1 MPPIGGIRNPSFL
14 SGAIMETLPI
24 LQQSLP
30 VPAQKKVKQ
39 RRSRTKLIDAL
50 WGYLFIAPQ
59 FLGFLF
65 FVLGPTIAIFVY
77 SFMDKNL
84 LSGKT
89 SFIGLSNYI
98 TLFTKDALFP
108 KVLGNTLVFT
118 AGLVPLNL
126 VLALLLSILLARQSF
141 VNNFFRTVFFAPV
154 VTSSVAWV
162 IVWSFML
169 QGNSGTINQVLKV
182 FGITGPNWL
191 LDPGWAMFWVIMTRV
206 LKNVGLNMV
215 LFLAALQDMPREH
228 IEAAKVD
235 GANNWHLIWN
245 IYLPFLAP
253 TILLVT
259 VITVIGSLNVFDHI
273 LLLTGGGPSNSTMV
287 LSYYVYFE
295 AFKVNETGYASTI
308 AVVLFLIALG
318 LTSLQWSMRKK
329 FSYNEN

>member
-1 MPPIGGIRNPSFL
+1 METQPALEHPHSLSGKPPIKRRL
-14 SGAIMETLPI
+14 SRMKF
-24 LQQSLP
+24 
-30 VPAQKKVKQ
+30 V
-39 RRSRTKLIDAL
+39 DAL

-65 FVLGPTIAIFVY
+65 FVLGPMIAIFVY
-77 SFMDKNL
+77 SLMERNL

-89 SFIGLSNYI
+89 SFVGLNNFV
-98 TLFTKDALFP
+98 TLFTQDPLFP
-108 KVLGNTLVFT
+108 KVLGNTLIFT

-126 VLALLLSILLARQSF
+126 ILALILAILLSRQSF
-141 VNNFFRTVFFAPV
+141 IINFFRTVFFAPV

-169 QGNSGTINQVLKV
+169 QGDKGTINQILKV

-191 LDPGWAMFWVIMTRV
+191 LNPGWAMFWVIITRV

-228 IEAAKVD
+228 LEAARVD
-235 GANNWHLIWN
+235 GANNWDLIWN

-287 LSYYVYFE
+287 LSYYVYFT

-318 LTSLQWSMRKK
+318 LTTLQWSMRKK
-329 FSYNEN
+329 YSYNEI

>member
-1 MPPIGGIRNPSFL
+1 
-14 SGAIMETLPI
+14 METS
-24 LQQSLP
+24 SLVNSTAP
-30 VPAQKKVKQ
+30 VQAKPPLH
-39 RRSRTKLIDAL
+39 RRISRMKLMDAI

-65 FVLGPTIAIFVY
+65 FVLGPIIAIFIY
-77 SFMDKNL
+77 SLTEKNL
-84 LSGKT
+84 LSGRT
-89 SFIGLSNYI
+89 SFVGLQNYV
-98 TLFTKDALFP
+98 TLFAHDPLFG
-108 KVLGNTLVFT
+108 KVTLNTLIFS

-126 VLALLLSILLARQSF
+126 VLALTLAILLARQSA
-141 VNNFFRTVFFAPV
+141 VINFFRTVFFAPV
-154 VTSSVAWV
+154 VTSAVAWA

-169 QGNSGTINQVLKV
+169 QGNQGTINQFLKL

-191 LDPGWAMFWVIMTRV
+191 LEPGWAMFWVIVTRV

-228 IEAAKVD
+228 LEAARVD
-235 GANNWHLIWN
+235 GANTWNLIWN

-273 LLLTGGGPSNSTMV
+273 MLLTGGGPSNSTMV
-287 LSYYVYFE
+287 LSYYVYFS

-308 AVVLFLIALG
+308 AVILFLIALG
-318 LTSLQWSMRKK
+318 LTGLQWSMRKR

>member
-1 MPPIGGIRNPSFL
+1 MEQF
-14 SGAIMETLPI
+14 METNPV
-24 LQQSLP
+24 LQNTF
-30 VPAQKKVKQ
+30 PAKINKPAKQ
-39 RRSRTKLIDAL
+39 RRSRTKIIDAL

-59 FLGFLF
+59 FIGFLV

-77 SFMDKNL
+77 SFMEKNL

-89 SFIGLSNYI
+89 EFVGLNNYI

-108 KVLGNTLVFT
+108 KVLGNTLIFT
-118 AGLVPLNL
+118 AGLVPINLILAL
-126 VLALLLSILLARQSF
+126 VLAILLARSSF

-169 QGNSGTINQVLKV
+169 QGNSGTINQVLQV
-182 FGITGPNWL
+182 FGIKGPNWL
-191 LDPGWAMFWVIMTRV
+191 LDPGWAMFWVIITRV

-228 IEAAKVD
+228 LEAAKVD
-235 GANNWHLIWN
+235 GANTWNLFWN

-287 LSYYVYFE
+287 LSYYVYFT
-295 AFKVNETGYASTI
+295 AFKVNETGYASAI

-318 LTSLQWSMRKK
+318 LTTVQWSMRKK

>member
-1 MPPIGGIRNPSFL
+1 
-14 SGAIMETLPI
+14 METSSLVNSTAPG
-24 LQQSLP
+24 QSNPPLH
-30 VPAQKKVKQ
+30 
-39 RRSRTKLIDAL
+39 RRISRMKLKDAF

-65 FVLGPTIAIFVY
+65 FVLGPIIAIFVY
-77 SFMDKNL
+77 SLTEKNL

-89 SFIGLSNYI
+89 AFVGFQNYI
-98 TLFTKDALFP
+98 TLFAHDPLFG
-108 KVLGNTLVFT
+108 KVTVNTLIFS

-126 VLALLLSILLARQSF
+126 VLALTLAILLARQSA
-141 VNNFFRTVFFAPV
+141 VINFFRTVFFAPV
-154 VTSSVAWV
+154 VTSAVAWA

-169 QGNSGTINQVLKV
+169 QGNQGTINQFLKL
-182 FGITGPNWL
+182 FGVTGPNWL
-191 LDPGWAMFWVIMTRV
+191 LEPGWAMFWVIVTRV

-228 IEAAKVD
+228 LEAARVD
-235 GANNWHLIWN
+235 GANTWNLIWN

-273 LLLTGGGPSNSTMV
+273 MLLTGGGPSNSTMV
-287 LSYYVYFE
+287 LSYYVYFS
-295 AFKVNETGYASTI
+295 AFKVNETGYASSI
-308 AVVLFLIALG
+308 AVILFLIALG
-318 LTSLQWSMRKK
+318 LTGLQWSMRKR

>member
-1 MPPIGGIRNPSFL
+1 MEIQPIAIPEKPPLRKRL
-14 SGAIMETLPI
+14 SRM
-24 LQQSLP
+24 
-30 VPAQKKVKQ
+30 
-39 RRSRTKLIDAL
+39 KLVDSL

-77 SFMDKNL
+77 SLMEKNL

-89 SFIGLSNYI
+89 SFVGLGNYI
-98 TLFTKDALFP
+98 TLFTKDPLFP

-126 VLALLLSILLARQSF
+126 ILALVLAVLLARQSF
-141 VNNFFRTVFFAPV
+141 VVNFFRTVFFAPV

-169 QGNSGTINQVLKV
+169 QGDKGTINQFLKI

-191 LDPGWAMFWVIMTRV
+191 LDPGWAMFWVIITRV

-228 IEAAKVD
+228 LEAARVD
-235 GANNWHLIWN
+235 GANAWDLMWN

-287 LSYYVYFE
+287 LSYYVYFT

-318 LTSLQWSMRKK
+318 LTSVQWSMRRK
-329 FSYNEN
+329 FSYNEI

>member
-1 MPPIGGIRNPSFL
+1 
-14 SGAIMETLPI
+14 MET
-24 LQQSLP
+24 QSTLDHPRSSP
-30 VPAQKKVKQ
+30 VKPPVK
-39 RRSRTKLIDAL
+39 RPFSRVKFIDAL

-77 SFMDKNL
+77 SLMERNL

-89 SFIGLSNYI
+89 SFIGLGNFI
-98 TLFTKDALFP
+98 TLFSNDPLFP
-108 KVLGNTLVFT
+108 KVLGNTLIFT
-118 AGLVPLNL
+118 AGLVPINLALAL
-126 VLALLLSILLARQSF
+126 VLAVLLARQSF
-141 VNNFFRTVFFAPV
+141 IINFFRTVFFAPV

-169 QGNSGTINQVLKV
+169 QGNQGTINQILNV

-191 LDPGWAMFWVIMTRV
+191 LDPGWAMFWVIITRV

-228 IEAAKVD
+228 LEAARVD
-235 GANNWHLIWN
+235 GANNWNLFWH

-287 LSYYVYFE
+287 LSYYVYFT
-295 AFKVNETGYASTI
+295 AFKVNETGYASSI

-318 LTSLQWSMRKK
+318 LTTVQWSMRKK

>member
-1 MPPIGGIRNPSFL
+1 
-14 SGAIMETLPI
+14 MEIKPMADF
-24 LQQSLP
+24 SSS
-30 VPAQKKVKQ
+30 VKFPA
-39 RRSRTKLIDAL
+39 RRRISRMKFIDAL

-59 FLGFLF
+59 FIGFLF
-65 FVLGPTIAIFVY
+65 FVLGPTLAIFVY
-77 SFMDKNL
+77 SLTERNL

-89 SFIGLSNYI
+89 SFVGLNNYI
-98 TLFTKDALFP
+98 TLLTQDALFP
-108 KVLGNTLVFT
+108 KVLKNTLVFT

-126 VLALLLSILLARQSF
+126 ILALLLAILLARQSAI
-141 VNNFFRTVFFAPV
+141 VNFFRTVFFAPV

-169 QGNSGTINQVLKV
+169 QGEKGTINQFLRL
-182 FGITGPNWL
+182 FGVAGPNWL
-191 LDPGWAMFWVIMTRV
+191 FDPGWAMFWVIVTRV

-228 IEAAKVD
+228 LEAARVD
-235 GANNWHLIWN
+235 GANAWNLLWN

-287 LSYYVYFE
+287 LSYYVYFT

-308 AVVLFLIALG
+308 AVILFLIALG
-318 LTSLQWSMRKK
+318 LTTIQWSMRRR
-329 FSYNEN
+329 FSYNEV